1 MKHSPL
7 HILSALAVLCAVAL
21 NSCTGDGCTDNSSS
35 LPLAHFYQNGKAVTV
50 SNLSVRGIGA
60 PGDSILVDNESVSEV
75 YLPLPPSAKMCQ
87 FEFNYNT
94 EGAPADTITLH
105 YTATPM
111 FANMDCGA
119 MYGFNISAH
128 QFTRHA
134 IDSVALVKPEVTNNN
149 AVTLRIF
156 MR

>member
-1 MKHSPL
+1 MMPSPL
-7 HILSALAVLCAVAL
+7 HILSVIAVACVAAL
-21 NSCTGDGCTDNSSS
+21 SSCTGDGCVDNSSS
-35 LPLAHFYQNGKAVTV
+35 LPLAHFYQGGKKVTV

-60 PGDSILVDNESVSEV
+60 PSEV
-75 YLPLPPSAKMCQ
+75 YLPLRPGANMCQ

-94 EGAPADTITLH
+94 EGATADTITLH
-105 YTATPM
+105 YSATPM

-119 MYGFNISAH
+119 MYGFTISEH
-128 QFTRHA
+128 QFTHHA
-134 IDSVALVKPEVTNNN
+134 IDSVALVNPEVTNNN